1 MASKIANRI
10 FNNDTSIDPDVKKR
24 LEEIQNLAGGI
35 FDSRTEQEINDIKNS
50 ANFGGQGY
58 LSGKTP
64 FARLWTAVRITKT
77 TDDAPTDIPIDAD
90 LTKDKFDF
98 TKNTYDM
105 GEVKF
110 ENNQPKGV
118 IKETPLVKFPENGFK
133 VYSLGMNPSSER
145 NVYSPQ
151 SGDDDIQIL
160 GREILPSQKNSY
172 TDAAYKGGKKSLKP
186 PAGITNVRS
195 TTQNSMG
202 PVAGVLS
209 TTVQFVVYDFEEFD
223 KIYSKYFLRPGAK
236 VFLDFGWT
244 DNSSFQLYDVDE
256 YLNDPLNFN
265 SKIYGKEERDADNN
279 LITEAGQIQQSRYG
293 IEFIQGQVTK
303 FNSTLNPVDGSY
315 NCEISILSKNNALFD
330 VDLDEDIIGNIKEN
344 MLSNIEFRVLD
355 LAENALFSGRSA
367 EVLKTSN
374 YSNDEVKE
382 WNTIANLF
390 AADMLSSE
398 TNNVPTK
405 LNTELGIFWKGTF
418 TKDKKD
424 DTKKIPQTGNDA
436 LYLSYGFI
444 EDVLF
449 NTELAKYT
457 TSDNQFIKNEF
468 TADSPIQYDSAD
480 GWTGFHNELFKRQ
493 KFLKTNTQLPFLYPE
508 EWNDTYNT
516 RKEKTPSD
524 FKDTEDDKIRERIP
538 IREIFIK
545 LAVVKQAIKSSKTMT
560 EVFNFIF
567 KKMAE
572 STGHAWD
579 WGLNAGAPPSKTLGI
594 VDKNYNAGKSI
605 LVSSTNKLEPASDED
620 FFNNMFTFE
629 PFSPNTIVKSMNF
642 NLSPGD
648 GSAIS
653 SKIALQGLGANGR
666 NIFPSS
672 DLIDTTQTLAIIED
686 LQDDGTFKELLSVE
700 YFPPSENISDLEK
713 IFSGLESTADPV
725 ISDPSYLNHQ
735 TIYGGEQ
742 SNFSVIPASVR
753 SYVNHT
759 TEALIDMTGATGDK
773 EPSIKPTE
781 EYKKHKKY
789 LENNNFEFSD
799 SVYEYYTKQH
809 LTFYTPT
816 KPSILPIK
824 LSIDLFGFTGF
835 APSDKFK
842 VNNLPTRYKP
852 YVFFQVMRISHTISA
867 GNFTTNLDCV
877 MRIRDDVKG
886 KLPIN
891 TDKKHALSP
900 YMLKNSHKL
909 GEIEAVLPFLSYIEP
924 NVDLLDKC
932 KNVDFAYTLMVIDSG
947 KTNTIKKQL
956 LENSF
961 VIKEEADLEDSGALE
976 FQNALDIA
984 LKGQKGI
991 KLIPEKRSDVF
1002 TMSKQYMFKKDK
1014 VYYCFIK
1021 GKNFLIT
1028 DLPAAQRADAY
1039 FDIVLTK
1046 FKPPE
1051 KEATKK

>member
-672 DLIDTTQTLAIIED
+672 DLIDT
-686 LQDDGTFKELLSVE
+686 
-700 YFPPSENISDLEK
+700 
-713 IFSGLESTADPV
+713 
-725 ISDPSYLNHQ
+725 
-735 TIYGGEQ
+735 
-742 SNFSVIPASVR
+742 
-753 SYVNHT
+753 
-759 TEALIDMTGATGDK
+759 
-773 EPSIKPTE
+773 
-781 EYKKHKKY
+781 
-789 LENNNFEFSD
+789 
-799 SVYEYYTKQH
+799 
-809 LTFYTPT
+809 
-816 KPSILPIK
+816 
-824 LSIDLFGFTGF
+824 
-835 APSDKFK
+835 
-842 VNNLPTRYKP
+842 
-852 YVFFQVMRISHTISA
+852 
-867 GNFTTNLDCV
+867 
-877 MRIRDDVKG
+877 
-886 KLPIN
+886 
-891 TDKKHALSP
+891 
-900 YMLKNSHKL
+900 
-909 GEIEAVLPFLSYIEP
+909 
-924 NVDLLDKC
+924 
-932 KNVDFAYTLMVIDSG
+932 
-947 KTNTIKKQL
+947 
-956 LENSF
+956 
-961 VIKEEADLEDSGALE
+961 
-976 FQNALDIA
+976 
-984 LKGQKGI
+984 
-991 KLIPEKRSDVF
+991 
-1002 TMSKQYMFKKDK
+1002 
-1014 VYYCFIK
+1014 
-1021 GKNFLIT
+1021 
-1028 DLPAAQRADAY
+1028 
-1039 FDIVLTK
+1039 
-1046 FKPPE
+1046 
-1051 KEATKK
+1051 

>member
-1 MASKIANRI
+1 
-10 FNNDTSIDPDVKKR
+10 
-24 LEEIQNLAGGI
+24 
-35 FDSRTEQEINDIKNS
+35 
-50 ANFGGQGY
+50 
-58 LSGKTP
+58 
-64 FARLWTAVRITKT
+64 
-77 TDDAPTDIPIDAD
+77 
-90 LTKDKFDF
+90 
-98 TKNTYDM
+98 
-105 GEVKF
+105 
-110 ENNQPKGV
+110 
-118 IKETPLVKFPENGFK
+118 
-133 VYSLGMNPSSER
+133 
-145 NVYSPQ
+145 
-151 SGDDDIQIL
+151 
-160 GREILPSQKNSY
+160 
-172 TDAAYKGGKKSLKP
+172 
-186 PAGITNVRS
+186 
-195 TTQNSMG
+195 MG

-572 STGHAWD
+572 SKVSIS
-579 WGLNAGAPPSKTLGI
+579 PSCNLARRCWNINTVSLAIAKLF
-594 VDKNYNAGKSI
+594 SI
-605 LVSSTNKLEPASDED
+605 LCKPA
-620 FFNNMFTFE
+620 
-629 PFSPNTIVKSMNF
+629 
-642 NLSPGD
+642 LS
-648 GSAIS
+648 
-653 SKIALQGLGANGR
+653 LG
-666 NIFPSS
+666 
-672 DLIDTTQTLAIIED
+672 
-686 LQDDGTFKELLSVE
+686 
-700 YFPPSENISDLEK
+700 YFC
-713 IFSGLESTADPV
+713 
-725 ISDPSYLNHQ
+725 LN
-735 TIYGGEQ
+735 
-742 SNFSVIPASVR
+742 VA
-753 SYVNHT
+753 
-759 TEALIDMTGATGDK
+759 
-773 EPSIKPTE
+773 
-781 EYKKHKKY
+781 
-789 LENNNFEFSD
+789 
-799 SVYEYYTKQH
+799 
-809 LTFYTPT
+809 
-816 KPSILPIK
+816 
-824 LSIDLFGFTGF
+824 
-835 APSDKFK
+835 
-842 VNNLPTRYKP
+842 
-852 YVFFQVMRISHTISA
+852 
-867 GNFTTNLDCV
+867 
-877 MRIRDDVKG
+877 
-886 KLPIN
+886 IN
-891 TDKKHALSP
+891 T
-900 YMLKNSHKL
+900 
-909 GEIEAVLPFLSYIEP
+909 
-924 NVDLLDKC
+924 
-932 KNVDFAYTLMVIDSG
+932 
-947 KTNTIKKQL
+947 
-956 LENSF
+956 
-961 VIKEEADLEDSGALE
+961 KE
-976 FQNALDIA
+976 
-984 LKGQKGI
+984 
-991 KLIPEKRSDVF
+991 
-1002 TMSKQYMFKKDK
+1002 
-1014 VYYCFIK
+1014 
-1021 GKNFLIT
+1021 
-1028 DLPAAQRADAY
+1028 
-1039 FDIVLTK
+1039 
-1046 FKPPE
+1046 
-1051 KEATKK
+1051 